1 MSTEALL
8 KRSQKAFLELSQMS
22 SDKKNEALSL
32 FADLMEQNKEKLLK
46 ANAKDLKREKGK
58 LSSALYQRLNLD
70 EGKLLQVVQGVRDLV
85 KLPDPV
91 NTVLAETL
99 LDDGLTLQKVSVPL
113 GVVGIIFESRP
124 DVMPQVVSLMLKSG
138 NAVVLKGGSE
148 ALDTN
153 RAFMKIVEELNKK
166 AELPKG
172 WAELIVS
179 RKAVH
184 EILDYPEYVSLMIPR
199 GSNAL
204 VQSIMKNT
212 KIPVMGHADGICHLY
227 VHSDADLDRA
237 LSLTI
242 DSKTQ
247 YPSACNALETLLVNA
262 DVAKNFL
269 PRLSEKAQ
277 ELSLELRGC
286 NKTKKILPK
295 IKKASQKDWSTEYGD
310 LILSVKVVR
319 DLNEA
324 IEHIHQYGSAHTD
337 GIVAQETKVIE
348 DFLNRVDSAGVY
360 ANAST
365 RFADGFRY
373 GFGAEVGIST
383 GKIHA
388 RGPVGLDGLTIYKY
402 KVRGNGHIVK
412 DYTASGTKK
421 FKHERRRR
429 S

>member
-1 MSTEALL
+1 MDTEKLL
-8 KRSQKAFLELSQMS
+8 KISKQSFLELSQ
-22 SDKKNEALSL
+22 LSL
-32 FADLMEQNKEKLLK
+32 ENKNSALGTFADLIEKSKEKLLK
-46 ANAKDLKREKGK
+46 ENAKDLKREKGK
-58 LSSALYQRLNLD
+58 LSAALYQRLKLD
-70 EGKLLQVVQGVRDLV
+70 EAKLSQIVQGVRDLI

-113 GVVGIIFESRP
+113 GVIGIIFESRP
-124 DVMPQVVSLMLKSG
+124 DVMPQVLSLMLKSA

-148 ALDTN
+148 AIHTN
-153 RAFMKIVEELNKK
+153 QAFMKLVEELNKISK
-166 AELPKG
+166 LPKG
-172 WAELIVS
+172 WAQLIVS

-227 VHSDADLDRA
+227 VHSDADLEKA
-237 LSLTI
+237 LWITL
-242 DSKTQ
+242 DSKLQ

-262 DVAKNFL
+262 EVAKSFL
-269 PRLSEKAQ
+269 PKLAAQ
-277 ELSLELRGC
+277 AAELSLELRGC
-286 NKTKKILPK
+286 EKTKKILPK
-295 IKKASQKDWSTEYGD
+295 IKKASKKDWETEYGEA
-310 LILSVKVVR
+310 ILAVKVVKN
-319 DLNEA
+319 LNEA
-324 IEHIHQYGSAHTD
+324 IEHIHEHGSAHTD
-337 GIVAQETKVIE
+337 GILSTNAQTIE
-348 DFLNRVDSAGVY
+348 EFLNRVDSAGVY

-388 RGPVGLDGLTIYKY
+388 RGPVGLEGLTIYKY
-402 KVRGNGHIVK
+402 KVRGNGHLVA
-412 DYTASGTKK
+412 DYAGPKAK
-421 FKHERRRR
+421 PFKHQKLK
-429 S
+429 